1 MSVSGDGPM
10 NKPSIGLKAP
20 NRWLQPPH
28 RAIATEFNVLIKWSM
43 IRALWVN
50 RVQGWLGGLIKATA
64 LITIGIG

>member
-1 MSVSGDGPM
+1 M

-20 NRWLQPPH
+20 IAGSNPLTV
-28 RAIATEFNVLIKWSM
+28 AIATEFNVLIKWSM

-50 RVQGWLGGLIKATA
+50 RVQGWLGLIKATA